1 MKALAAELPDVPRW
15 VEVRSMLLSGE
26 GRVIGSVS
34 TSPLSFVV
42 VDPVGTAGVVGR
54 PASASVRAAAEVAH
68 EILSVPEDAGWTATA
83 LPEWGREAATL
94 YILGEHGRLPG
105 FSEEEARLMT
115 ASELAAAPELPAD
128 LRDELMSEAKEGTLV
143 GAFAEGRPVSFCY
156 PASVTERWWDISIDT
171 LGPFR
176 RQGHAGRAVSCCV
189 RLMERTGR
197 RPVWGAVASNP
208 ASARLAEKLGFVA
221 TDSLI
226 VFSREG

>member
-1 MKALAAELPDVPRW
+1 M
-15 VEVRSMLLSGE
+15 
-26 GRVIGSVS
+26 
-34 TSPLSFVV
+34 
-42 VDPVGTAGVVGR
+42 
-54 PASASVRAAAEVAH
+54 RAAAEVAH
-68 EILSVPEDAGWTATA
+68 EILAVPEDAGWTATA

-94 YILGEHGRLPG
+94 YVLGEHGRLPG

-115 ASELAAAPELPAD
+115 APELAAAPELPAD

-171 LGPFR
+171 LEPFR